1 MSEPTAQRA
10 SAARIER
17 WQLPQVTGP
26 VVGLGVAQR
35 PQVSELQKALQQAE
49 TRGYETG
56 LARGE
61 SAVRARLATLDERAR
76 RLETMLAALADP
88 LAQLD
93 AEVETELVRLA
104 LAVGKQLARRELH
117 QEPAQVIAIVR
128 ESLAQLPAAAREV
141 SVVLHPEDA
150 AAVREHLKP
159 ASGERHWAIVEDAT
173 LARGGCL
180 VKSESS
186 RVDALFESRVAA
198 IAAGALGDLRAGT
211 RNSP

>member
-150 AAVREHLKP
+150 AAVREHLTP

>member
-10 SAARIER
+10 GAARIER

-26 VVGLGVAQR
+26 VVGLGVAAR
-35 PQVSELQKALQQAE
+35 AQVSELHKALQQAE
-49 TRGYETG
+49 TRGYEAG

-61 SAVRARLATLDERAR
+61 SAVQARLAALEERAR
-76 RLETMLAALADP
+76 RLDAVLGALAAP

-93 AEVETELVRLA
+93 AEVEADLVSLA

-128 ESLAQLPAAAREV
+128 ESLAQLPTTARDV
-141 SVVLHPEDA
+141 RVLLHPEDA
-150 AAVREHLKP
+150 AAVREHLTP
-159 ASGERHWAIVEDAT
+159 AAGERHWTIVEDAT

-180 VKSESS
+180 VQSESS

-198 IAAGALGDLRAGT
+198 ITAGALGDLRAGE
-211 RNSP
+211 RNAP

>member
-10 SAARIER
+10 SATRIER

-26 VVGLGVAQR
+26 VVGLGAAQR

-61 SAVRARLATLDERAR
+61 SAVQARLAALDERAR
-76 RLETMLAALADP
+76 RLDTVLAALAEP

-198 IAAGALGDLRAGT
+198 ITAGALGDLRAGT
-211 RNSP
+211 RNSS

>member
-1 MSEPTAQRA
+1 MSEPTGQRA

-26 VVGLGVAQR
+26 VVGLGAAQR
-35 PQVSELQKALQQAE
+35 PQVSELHKALQQAE
-49 TRGYETG
+49 TRGYEAG
-56 LARGE
+56 LARGDG
-61 SAVRARLATLDERAR
+61 AVQARLAALDERAR
-76 RLETMLAALADP
+76 RLDAVLAALAEP

-93 AEVETELVRLA
+93 AEVESELVRLA

-117 QEPAQVIAIVR
+117 QEPEQVIAIVR
-128 ESLAQLPAAAREV
+128 ESLAQLPASARDV
-141 SVVLHPEDA
+141 RVLLHPEDA

-159 ASGERHWAIVEDAT
+159 AAGERHWAIVEDAT

-180 VKSESS
+180 VQSESS

-198 IAAGALGDLRAGT
+198 ITAGALGDLRAGA